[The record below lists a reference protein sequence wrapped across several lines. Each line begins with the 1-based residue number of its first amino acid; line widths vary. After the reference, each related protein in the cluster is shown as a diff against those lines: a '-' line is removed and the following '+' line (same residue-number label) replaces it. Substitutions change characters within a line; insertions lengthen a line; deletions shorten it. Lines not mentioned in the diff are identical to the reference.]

1 MIGFPRPSLLAPC
14 FAALALTGCVA
25 APQTSAPL
33 SSPPLRVTN
42 NGAPFANHG
51 GAAARK
57 LAEAECAGQGRTLRP
72 SIYDRYDAGEWVY
85 VEGCA

>member
-1 MIGFPRPSLLAPC
+1 
-14 FAALALTGCVA
+14 
-25 APQTSAPL
+25 
-33 SSPPLRVTN
+33 LRVTN
-42 NGAPFANHG
+42 NGAPFANHE

-72 SIYDRYDAGEWVY
+72 SIYDRYDAGAWVY